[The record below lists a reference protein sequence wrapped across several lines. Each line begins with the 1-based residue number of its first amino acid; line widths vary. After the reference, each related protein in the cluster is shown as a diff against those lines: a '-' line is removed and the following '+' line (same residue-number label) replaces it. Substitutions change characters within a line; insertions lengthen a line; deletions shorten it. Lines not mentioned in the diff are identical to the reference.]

1 MYNIFMIDD
10 HWKILI
16 KAVVRKYLE
25 DDYKLFVFGS
35 RATGDFRPTSDMD
48 IGILGNKP
56 ADGWKM
62 ALIRD
67 ELDKSKIPYKTDVV
81 DLFKTSPNFNK
92 IALKKVVYL

>member
-1 MYNIFMIDD
+1 MIDD
-10 HWKILI
+10 RWKMLI
-16 KAVVRKYLE
+16 KTVVRKYLE
-25 DDYKLFVFGS
+25 DEYKLFVFGS
-35 RATGDFRPTSDMD
+35 RATSNFRPASDMD

-92 IALKKVVYL
+92 IALSKIIYL